1 MLMTLLSLDMIL
13 LILGFENCNKIFGHL
28 LIWKTLVPWPFF
40 SGLDIPT
47 VGFFSLYKYT
57 KELID
62 PAHLIDSKNVDT
74 PMEVN
79 VIYHRDYGR
88 LYWTTTRPGISYGQ
102 FFHLIY
108 VQSKTPLIV
117 VFCIIKYLHG
127 TLWQVYSSHLHLQFI
142 WLLMLLLIGPMSKYP
157 SLDNRVAY
165 ILWRLSVRGNPRK
178 KMMYHNLLVR

>member
-40 SGLDIPT
+40 LGSKLDIPT
-47 VGFFSLYKYT
+47 VGYFSLYKCT
-57 KELID
+57 EELID

-79 VIYHRDYGR
+79 VKYHKDYGR

-102 FFHLIY
+102 FCHLIY

-117 VFCIIKYLHG
+117 VFCIIKYLHALYG
-127 TLWQVYSSHLHLQFI
+127 GFI
-142 WLLMLLLIGPMSKYP
+142 LLI
-157 SLDNRVAY
+157 Y
-165 ILWRLSVRGNPRK
+165 ISTSFDCLCCCWLGRCPNTRCLTTGWRIFLGDSQIMEIQEKRSCIIIF
-178 KMMYHNLLVR
+178 